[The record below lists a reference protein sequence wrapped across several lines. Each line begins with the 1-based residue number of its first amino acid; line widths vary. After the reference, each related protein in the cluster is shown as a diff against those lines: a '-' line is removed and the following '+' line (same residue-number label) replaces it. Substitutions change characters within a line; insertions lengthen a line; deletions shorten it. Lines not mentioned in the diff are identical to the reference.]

1 MTAQQWSPPSS
12 QSSISPGVYFDL
24 IEELAVGQD
33 SLWVAIQR
41 GLPMVE
47 VRTPSNK
54 LLLGSISPGVYFDP
68 SRQQRRMATSIVAIQ
83 RGLPMVEVRTPS
95 NKLLLGSISPG
106 VYFDPWPLLALKTQ

>member
-1 MTAQQWSPPSS
+1 
-12 QSSISPGVYFDL
+12 
-24 IEELAVGQD
+24 
-33 SLWVAIQR
+33 
-41 GLPMVE
+41 MVE